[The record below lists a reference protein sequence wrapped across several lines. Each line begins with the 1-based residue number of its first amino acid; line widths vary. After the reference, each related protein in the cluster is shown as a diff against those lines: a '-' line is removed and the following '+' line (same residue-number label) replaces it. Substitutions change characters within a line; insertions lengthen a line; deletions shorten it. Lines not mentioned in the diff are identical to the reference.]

1 MSDTKTAMPRQ
12 SLLEYFQPDSR
23 PAGEIAVT
31 WRCGYR
37 TSRWTYADLLRTA
50 HQFAKDLASRNI
62 VKGDRVLIWG
72 ENSGEWLA
80 AFLGCLFA
88 GAVAVPM
95 DAIADKNF
103 AARVAQQASVKLAAT
118 SRDLAS
124 TAANDLGVPLIELES
139 LQAPSDH
146 EALAEFSSPAI
157 QRTDPIEIVFTSG
170 TTSEPR
176 GVILTH
182 GNLLANLETLE
193 KEIDRYRRYERFFHP
208 LRFLDLLPL
217 SHVFGQLLGIFLPQ
231 ILGGTSVFLD
241 TLNPAEVIRAIHDE
255 RVSVLVTVPRLVESL
270 QYQIERDLAASGDLE
285 KFHRDFET
293 AEGEHFLR
301 RWWRFRA
308 IHRRFGWKFWA
319 VISGGAALPAATEKF
334 WGRLGYAAV
343 QGYGLTETT
352 SLVSVNHPFKLGE
365 GSIGKTV
372 PGLEV
377 KLSETGEILV
387 RGENIASGYWKDSGV
402 APVLQAD
409 GWFHTGDLGERDAAG
424 NLYFKGRQKNVIVTP
439 AGLNIYPEDLE
450 AELRKEPGVRDC
462 VVIGLDRD
470 GNAEPCAVLLLREAT
485 SPAEAVRGK
494 NARLP
499 ELGHEEAFRQ
509 GTASAVPKPGAKL
522 GALAPVVSEAATI
535 IARANSRLAD
545 FQQMRRWV
553 VWPGQDFP
561 RTPTQKPILA
571 RIREVVAAE
580 LAGSEGVNAPA
591 GTASPSN
598 IAGIL
603 QRISSGGANSDL
615 QLSSIERV
623 ELISALEDRYQ
634 VDLSEADF
642 SSAQSVADLE
652 KLVQTADHGKPLDE
666 SAGRAPVFRYPRW
679 PRWWPVRWIR
689 ALAFYG
695 LVRPAMLLLGWPRVR
710 GRENLRGINGPV
722 LIVSNHVSYIDPGFI
737 LTALPARLR
746 WRTAV
751 AMGGETLNDL
761 RHPPPGT
768 NFFRAILGRI
778 QYPLVI
784 ALFHVFPLPVRAGFR
799 KSFEFAGELVDR
811 GWSVLVFPEGILTPD
826 GAIGPFRAGI
836 GLLVTRLRI
845 PVIPMRLEG
854 LFDLREA
861 NKHWT
866 SPDHIRVTVG
876 TPVTFPESAKPEEI
890 TRELERRVR
899 ALATDNVG

>member
-1 MSDTKTAMPRQ
+1 MPRQ
-12 SLLEYFQPDSR
+12 SLLEYFQPSSR
-23 PAGEIAVT
+23 PPNEIVVA
-31 WRCGYR
+31 WRRGYR
-37 TSRWTYADLLRTA
+37 TIRWTYAELLQTA
-50 HQFAKDLASRNI
+50 HQFAKDLASRG
-62 VKGDRVLIWG
+62 VTKGDRVLIWG

-95 DAIADKNF
+95 DAIADPKF
-103 AARVAQQASVKLAAT
+103 AARVARQAGVRVAAVSRELAAGT
-118 SRDLAS
+118 S
-124 TAANDLGVPLIELES
+124 NDLGVPIIELES
-139 LQAPSDH
+139 LHVARDRETTLVFPS
-146 EALAEFSSPAI
+146 PPI
-157 QRTDPIEIVFTSG
+157 QRTDPVEIVFTSG

-176 GVILTH
+176 GVVLTH

-193 KEIDRYRRYERFFHP
+193 KEINRYRRWERFFHP

-270 QYQIERDLAASGDLE
+270 QYQIERDLTASGELE
-285 KFHRDFET
+285 KFQRDFQT
-293 AEGEHFLR
+293 AEGQHFLH

-365 GSIGKTV
+365 GSIGKTL

-377 KLSETGEILV
+377 KLSDTGEILV
-387 RGENIASGYWKDSGV
+387 RGENVSSGYWKDSGI
-402 APVLQAD
+402 APVLDAD
-409 GWFHTGDLGERDAAG
+409 GWFHTGDLGERDANG

-470 GNAEPCAVLLLREAT
+470 GNAEPCAVLLLRE
-485 SPAEAVRGK
+485 SDSREVNNAV
-494 NARLP
+494 
-499 ELGHEEAFRQ
+499 RQ
-509 GTASAVPKPGAKL
+509 GTASAGPKAAVSPGAS
-522 GALAPVVSEAATI
+522 APEATDTQTSAASNI
-535 IARANSRLAD
+535 IAGANSRLAE
-545 FQQMRRWV
+545 FQRMRRWV
-553 VWPGQDFP
+553 IWPEPDFP
-561 RTPTQKPILA
+561 RTPTQKPILT
-571 RIREVVAAE
+571 RIREAALAE
-580 LAGSEGVNAPA
+580 LSRRDSLSSGAQSAAPS
-591 GTASPSN
+591 TV
-598 IAGIL
+598 AGIL
-603 QRISSGGANSDL
+603 QKISRGTSVAGNGADL

-642 SSAQSVADLE
+642 SSAQSAADLE
-652 KLVQTADHGKPLDE
+652 KLVQKAERGQPIADSGN
-666 SAGRAPVFRYPRW
+666 RAPVFRYSRW

-689 ALAFYG
+689 ALAFYC
-695 LVRPAMLLLGWPRVR
+695 LVRPALLLLGWPRVR
-710 GRENLRGINGPV
+710 GRENLRGVKDPV
-722 LIVSNHVSYIDPGFI
+722 LIVASHASYIDPGFV
-737 LTALPARLR
+737 LHALPARLR

-751 AMGGETLNDL
+751 AMGAETLTDL
-761 RHPPPGT
+761 RVPPAGT

-784 ALFHVFPLPVRAGFR
+784 ALFHVFPLPVRSGFR

-811 GWSVLVFPEGILTPD
+811 GWSVLVFPEGELTPD

-836 GLLVTRLRI
+836 GLLVTRLRV

-854 LFDLREA
+854 LYDLRIA

-866 SPDHIRVTVG
+866 SPGHIRVTVG
-876 TPVTFPESAKPEEI
+876 APVTFPETETPENI
-890 TRELERRVR
+890 TRELELRVK
-899 ALATDNVG
+899 ALDC